1 MKTKYF
7 ALAGAVLMIFCSP
20 FLLQAETGSSGKIV
34 VTRGQKIAFL
44 GDSITA
50 AGRRKGGYCQ
60 LVLSALNK
68 QGLEVTGV
76 FAGISGHKSNQMLA
90 RLEKDVLKHKPDW
103 MTLSCGVNDV
113 WHGARGVPLEPYKK
127 NITEIV
133 TRAQAAGV
141 KVMILTSTM
150 IREDQSN
157 ALNQKLLPY
166 NAFLR
171 QLAREK
177 KCLLADLNT
186 DMQEAL
192 KKFPKDAPK
201 GNKLTRDGVHM
212 NALGN
217 VMMAKGVLKA
227 FGFTEQQLA
236 APGTKD
242 AGGDGTGFVS
252 LFNGKDLTG
261 WDAKPNWW
269 YVEDGAITSQTTP
282 QKPCRKCNYLIWK
295 GGKPG
300 DFELRLKYKL
310 VGGNSGIQFRSQRR
324 PDWDTFGYQAD
335 MDAAGTWTGCVFAH
349 ARGKVAQRGTRT
361 VIDEKGKKTV
371 TKIGDP
377 AKLLKHVKLN
387 DWNEYRIIARGPK
400 LTLMINGAVMCEA
413 VDHEKGKSAR
423 DGIIALQ
430 VHPGPPMK
438 VQFKDISL
446 KKLNPR

>member
-1 MKTKYF
+1 MKTKCF
-7 ALAGAVLMIFCSP
+7 ACVCVVLAICCSS
-20 FLLQAETGSSGKIV
+20 FLLQAETKVSGRIA
-34 VTRGQKIAFL
+34 VTKGQKIAFL

-60 LVLSALNK
+60 LVLGALNK

-76 FAGISGHKSNQMLA
+76 FAGIGGHKSNQMLA
-90 RLEKDVLKHKPDW
+90 RLDRDVLKHKPDW

-113 WHGARGVPLEPYKK
+113 WHGARGVALEPYKK

-141 KVMILTSTM
+141 KVMLLTSTM
-150 IREDQSN
+150 IGEDQSN
-157 ALNQKLLPY
+157 ARNQKLAGY
-166 NAFLR
+166 NAFLK
-171 QLAREK
+171 QLARDK

-201 GNKLTRDGVHM
+201 GKQLTSDGVHM

-217 VMMAKGVLKA
+217 IMMAKGVLRA
-227 FGFTEQQLA
+227 FGMTDQQLA
-236 APGTKD
+236 ACGI
-242 AGGDGTGFVS
+242 GGPDDDKAGFVS
-252 LFNGKDLTG
+252 LFNGKDLTR

-269 YVEDGAITSQTTP
+269 FVEDGAITSQSTP
-282 QKPCRKCNYLIWK
+282 EKPCKKCNYIIWK
-295 GGKPG
+295 GGEPG

-310 VGGNSGIQFRSQRR
+310 VGGNSGIQIRSQRR

-335 MDAAGTWTGCVFAH
+335 MDAAGTWTGCIFAH
-349 ARGKVAQRGTRT
+349 ARGKVAGRGTRT
-361 VIDEKGKKTV
+361 VIDEKGKKTI

-377 AKLLKHVKLN
+377 AKLIKHVKAN
-387 DWNEYRIIARGPK
+387 DWNEYRIIAKGPK
-400 LTLMINGAVMCEA
+400 LTLMINGVVMCEA
-413 VDHEKGKSAR
+413 VDNHKGKAAGK
-423 DGIIALQ
+423 GIIALQ

-438 VQFKDISL
+438 VQFKDIML
-446 KKLNPR
+446 KK